1 MESCEYHVYS
11 YYVCVNL
18 TCLLQ
23 AFIYS
28 VLTISFVC
36 YKLFFVDN
44 VCIESMSVKI
54 SKRTLD
60 RCQQNLEKL
69 GDHIKRYITQ
79 HFSSFIYFTDTK
91 IDMDNIYKQNYE
103 SWQFKFFFIKELKT
117 SK

>member
-28 VLTISFVC
+28 VLTVSFVC

-91 IDMDNIYKQNYE
+91 IDMDNIYKKIMKVGNLN
-103 SWQFKFFFIKELKT
+103 FFLLKN
-117 SK
+117 